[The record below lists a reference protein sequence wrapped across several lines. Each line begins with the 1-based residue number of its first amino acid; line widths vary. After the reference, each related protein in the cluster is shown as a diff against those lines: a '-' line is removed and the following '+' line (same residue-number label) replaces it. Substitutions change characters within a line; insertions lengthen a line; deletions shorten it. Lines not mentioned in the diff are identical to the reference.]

1 MIIKKL
7 GFGWII
13 EPVTSDQR
21 QALEKIVEGLR
32 DLLCVPT
39 EGGSSPASHLHP
51 LAPTQS
57 MGGEG
62 K

>member
-51 LAPTQS
+51 SDHAQS
-57 MGGEG
+57 RDG
-62 K
+62 KA